1 MQGIPRGKYTKEF
14 RQEAVKLVIE
24 EKLSW
29 GQAGERL
36 GLAPSTIGNWVKAY
50 QKGKLGEIGKGYR
63 PLTEVEVE
71 LARVKKENTTLRM
84 ENEILKKFHD
94 QGSQPPHVNVLPAIL

>member
-36 GLAPSTIGNWVKAY
+36 GLAPSTIGNWAKAY
-50 QKGKLGEIGKGYR
+50 QEGKLEEIRKGYR
-63 PLTEVEVE
+63 PLTEVEIE
-71 LARVKKENTTLRM
+71 LARERKRM
-84 ENEILKKFHD
+84 PPLEWKTKF
-94 QGSQPPHVNVLPAIL
+94 